1 MKLFSDMS
9 VLSAEECAARQS
21 VMLNQYVGTVEI
33 EVGTHCMYVCMAC
46 AVLSCPFLFPM
57 IIPCSY
63 STLWRTGKL
72 HGGHDRAEH
81 HPSGEGSRG
90 GWVRVPHVCMYVCM
104 MAECVL
110 SR

>member
-46 AVLSCPFLFPM
+46 AVLSCPFSSL
-57 IIPCSY
+57 
-63 STLWRTGKL
+63 
-72 HGGHDRAEH
+72 
-81 HPSGEGSRG
+81 
-90 GWVRVPHVCMYVCM
+90 
-104 MAECVL
+104 
-110 SR
+110 